1 MVAKMVGE
9 GYDGLSEEKKYERAI
24 GEYRVREEDAQVM
37 PDEDVEFHILEEIP
51 KCMVGGKYEKDPTIE
66 ISTARGIP
74 FRIYYIIVDK
84 NGIIGE
90 HDNGNWKVPYKKVEN
105 AIQEIK
111 EKGTENVSGRT
122 KLLIDLAK
130 EEQGVEKNRWEGAQW
145 YEVFDY
151 NFRKKKYENLW
162 MIDDVRGKVTR
173 EGPWQLGF
181 AVYNEQ
187 ELCDAILKLPQSKNN
202 K

>member
-1 MVAKMVGE
+1 MVGKR
-9 GYDGLSEEKKYERAI
+9 YSGLSEKEKYERAI

-37 PDEDVEFHILEEIP
+37 PKEDVEFCIPKNEIP
-51 KCMVGGKYEKDPTIE
+51 SCMVGGKYEKDPTIE
-66 ISTARGIP
+66 ISTARDIP

-90 HDNGNWKVPYKKVEN
+90 RDDCNWKVPYEKVEN

-111 EKGTENVSGRT
+111 EKGIENVSGRT

-130 EEQGVEKNRWEGAQW
+130 EEQGVEKNSWEEAQW
-145 YEVFDY
+145 YDVFDY
-151 NFRKKKYENLW
+151 NFRKKMYEKFW
-162 MIDDVRGKVTR
+162 MIDDVRGEVTR
-173 EGPWQLGF
+173 EGDWQLGF
-181 AVYNEQ
+181 AVYEEQ
-187 ELCDAILKLPQSKNN
+187 ELCDAILKLLQTKNG